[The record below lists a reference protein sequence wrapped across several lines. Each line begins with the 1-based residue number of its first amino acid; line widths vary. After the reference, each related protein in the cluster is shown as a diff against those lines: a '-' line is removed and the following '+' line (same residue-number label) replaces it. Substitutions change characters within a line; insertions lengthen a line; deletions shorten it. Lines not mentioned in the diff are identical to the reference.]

1 MGRGPRTIQYD
12 PTRSLTL
19 VSRWVRAVQ
28 AARGAIHTRAT
39 SEAPDGCGTSVPDP
53 TACRSS
59 PATPARPT
67 AQALEV
73 KVYNTI
79 IADAAQGI
87 SCPPEFCEV
96 V

>member
-39 SEAPDGCGTSVPDP
+39 SEAPDGCGTSVPDGVSEFTGHAGAP
-53 TACRSS
+53 H
-59 PATPARPT
+59 
-67 AQALEV
+67 
-73 KVYNTI
+73 
-79 IADAAQGI
+79 
-87 SCPPEFCEV
+87 CPGA
-96 V
+96 